1 MRWMAALV
9 PAQVRGRYFSL
20 RRSLSSLAALLTIP
34 IGGWIVSEW
43 MGGKIEGY
51 GVALGRW

>member
-1 MRWMAALV
+1 MAALV